1 MGVRAELDCP
11 AEGLT
16 TALFGIAWFFFL
28 PDFPEEAKFLN
39 QEERDFVK
47 KRLAADVGA
56 SSYQEKATWRDNL
69 AVFKDCQC
77 LCNPFFETCL
87 FVDD

>member
-11 AEGLT
+11 PEGLT

-56 SSYQEKATWRDNL
+56 SAYQEKGNVAR
-69 AVFKDCQC
+69 
-77 LCNPFFETCL
+77 
-87 FVDD
+87 